1 MILIVGGNSQGKA
14 AYARELAAKEYK
26 ESGVEIP
33 IADGMTDSWEDAGK
47 GGCLLNFHGFV
58 RQVMDVK
65 ADPDRFTEALCQ
77 VETEKSRQLE
87 KQSPRQPE
95 AENPQQPQQQKLRQ
109 PEIVTMDEVGCGI
122 VPLDKRER
130 DYREAVGRAG
140 QILAAH
146 ADTVYRMICG
156 VPVQIK

>member
-33 IADGMTDSWEDAGK
+33 IVDGMTDSWEDAGK

-58 RQVMDVK
+58 RQVMDAK

-77 VETEKSRQLE
+77 VETEKS
-87 KQSPRQPE
+87 
-95 AENPQQPQQQKLRQ
+95 RQ

>member
-14 AYARELAAKEYK
+14 AYARALAAKEHK

-33 IADGMTDSWEDAGK
+33 IADGMTDSWKDTGK

-58 RQVMDVK
+58 RQVMDAK
-65 ADPDRFTEALCQ
+65 ADPDRFTEALC
-77 VETEKSRQLE
+77 RLE
-87 KQSPRQPE
+87 EESPRQPE
-95 AENPQQPQQQKLRQ
+95 AENPQQPETENPRQQ

-122 VPLDKRER
+122 VPLDKGER

-156 VPVQIK
+156 VPVRIK